1 MKGLRGRNKEA
12 ELARIRG
19 LDTRHGRIRLP
30 NFLPDATRGTI
41 RNVPSHWLHE
51 AGVEVLMTNAYH
63 LAERPGADAIG
74 SMGGLHEFMGFD
86 RPIATDSGGFQL
98 WSLAR
103 ERRGKVNDKGFVTT
117 PSKGNRRVYTPE
129 RAMQAQLKL
138 GSDIAFC
145 LDECTHPKDALE
157 VQERSVKRTVR
168 WAKQCKQVLERRAPE
183 DRPLLYGVI
192 QGGQSEALR
201 RQCVEQM
208 VDIGFDGY
216 GFGGV
221 PFDQGGQHLVDEV
234 YLVAELLPPD
244 KPRHALGVGRPDS
257 VLAAWRAGWHT
268 FDSVAPTREARRGL
282 IYVPLVDLD
291 DPHEVYHSDHV
302 FEYLDASSP
311 KAWRDRTPI
320 DETCPC
326 PLCQNYSR
334 GYLAHLF
341 RTEDPVAGTLATL
354 HNLTFL
360 HRLVATLRRIEDRI
374 STPQGP
380 ETEAPLPLAD
390 GG

>member
-1 MKGLRGRNKEA
+1 MS
-12 ELARIRG
+12 RIRVV
-19 LDTRHGRIRLP
+19 DTHHGSIALP
-30 NFLPDATRGTI
+30 GFLPDATRGTI
-41 RNVPSHWLHE
+41 RNVPTHTLAD
-51 AGVEVLMTNAYH
+51 AGVQVLMTNAFH
-63 LAERPGADAIG
+63 LAEKPGAEAIAK
-74 SMGGLHEFMGFD
+74 MGGLHRFMGFD
-86 RPIATDSGGFQL
+86 GPIATDSGGFQL

-117 PSKGNRRVYTPE
+117 PSKGSRRVYTPE
-129 RAMQAQLKL
+129 RAMMAQLKL

-145 LDECTHPKDALE
+145 LDECTHPKDPPD
-157 VQERSVKRTVR
+157 VQQRSVERTLR
-168 WAKQCKQVLERRAPE
+168 WAKTCKEVLLRKPE
-183 DRPLLYGVI
+183 AERPLLYGVI
-192 QGGQSEALR
+192 QGGQDEALR
-201 RQCVEQM
+201 RRCVEEM
-208 VDIGFDGY
+208 VDLDFDGY

-221 PFDQGGQHLVDEV
+221 PFDQGGKHLVDEV

-282 IYVPLVDLD
+282 LYIPLVDLD
-291 DPHEVYHSDHV
+291 DPHEVYHNDHI
-302 FEYLDASSP
+302 FEYLDATTP
-311 KAWRDRTPI
+311 KAWRDDSPV

-326 PLCQNYSR
+326 PLCRRYSR

-341 RTEDPVAGTLATL
+341 RVEDPVAGTLATL

-360 HRLVATLRRIEDRI
+360 SRLVATLGRIEDRI
-374 STPQGP
+374 ATPQDP
-380 ETEAPLPLAD
+380 ERDEAMPVAD